1 MNAKKKHS
9 TKIIGIIL
17 LFLGICVIS
26 FTAYHF
32 FKNDAKSKTPNSKTS
47 EEIPQTEKP
56 SGNNP
61 DELLNYS
68 FQIYQLPE
76 DAYSILGFS
85 EQRLSEELK
94 DWTYYNGYSQA
105 VSATFYSDMTIDF
118 NLGSYVMQCVLDDP
132 DQTVITME
140 YLKKRDKITF
150 HL

>member
-76 DAYSILGFS
+76 DAYSTTIYLWLIPLHPVRNYPS
-85 EQRLSEELK
+85 CCLS
-94 DWTYYNGYSQA
+94 
-105 VSATFYSDMTIDF
+105 
-118 NLGSYVMQCVLDDP
+118 C
-132 DQTVITME
+132 
-140 YLKKRDKITF
+140 
-150 HL
+150 

>member
-68 FQIYQLPE
+68 
-76 DAYSILGFS
+76 S
-85 EQRLSEELK
+85 
-94 DWTYYNGYSQA
+94 YYI
-105 VSATFYSDMTIDF
+105 VVVFR
-118 NLGSYVMQCVLDDP
+118 DP
-132 DQTVITME
+132 LQGL
-140 YLKKRDKITF
+140 YN
-150 HL
+150 H

>member
-1 MNAKKKHS
+1 MDRLGLAKQSAIKSIKRREKMNAKKKHS

-68 FQIYQLPE
+68 FQIYQLPRC
-76 DAYSILGFS
+76 L
-85 EQRLSEELK
+85 R
-94 DWTYYNGYSQA
+94 N
-105 VSATFYSDMTIDF
+105 ATSRINTAF
-118 NLGSYVMQCVLDDP
+118 
-132 DQTVITME
+132 
-140 YLKKRDKITF
+140 
-150 HL
+150 